1 MNSVFVLTIQE
12 PDCPI
17 CVKVFSTKNGA
28 IACAVED
35 AADRNANDE
44 IRNEVSENLALHGY
58 AMGIDEVFYQI
69 DECPVLHQ

>member
-1 MNSVFVLTIQE
+1 MNDVFVLTIQE

-17 CVKVFSTKNGA
+17 VARVFSTQKGA
-28 IACAVED
+28 IDCAVED
-35 AADRNANDE
+35 AYDRNANDE